1 MRAMTADETATAD
14 PAPAAPT
21 QRRGPGRPRAGS
33 EDKHE
38 RILNEAVALFGAR
51 GFAGTSLAEVAQAAD
66 ISKAGLLHHF
76 SSKEQLFAKV
86 LERRDRDMVATLLQD
101 PDLDEDPWKLL
112 DAFVRV
118 VEHNSHHRSLVAIYT
133 ATAVAVLDA
142 EHPAHSW
149 VTTHLSMTIE
159 RFERAFE
166 RGKANGL
173 VRADAPS
180 AVIARTVTALSDGL
194 QLQWLCSTTAG
205 TEAPELLRTGMVEEM
220 RVYSEG
226 LKQVYRA

>member
-1 MRAMTADETATAD
+1 MTADDPTTAD
-14 PAPAAPT
+14 TAPTAPAR
-21 QRRGPGRPRAGS
+21 RRGPGRPRAGS

-38 RILNEAVALFGAR
+38 RILNEAVALFGAH
-51 GFAGTSLAEVAQAAD
+51 GFAATSLADVAQAAE

-86 LERRDRDMVATLLQD
+86 LERRDRDMIATMLQD
-101 PDLDEDPWKLL
+101 PGLDEDPWKLL
-112 DAFVRV
+112 DVFVRV
-118 VEHNSHHRSLVAIYT
+118 VEHNARHRDLVAIYT

-142 EHPAHSW
+142 GHPAHGW
-149 VTTHLSMTIE
+149 VTTHLTQTIE
-159 RFERAFE
+159 RFTQALE

-194 QLQWLCSTTAG
+194 QLQWLCSTTPG
-205 TEAPELLRTGMVEEM
+205 SEAPEALRTGMAEEM
-220 RVYSEG
+220 RVYVEG